1 MVLGR
6 IVGVASVMM
15 ILNRDGAL
23 GIGECDWRA
32 SMSTIDIHKG
42 SDPAE

>member
-23 GIGECDWRA
+23 GIGKCDWRA
-32 SMSTIDIHKG
+32 SMSTVDIYKG

>member
-32 SMSTIDIHKG
+32 SMTAVPIHEG
-42 SDPAE
+42 SDPAD